1 MKTTDL
7 FKAMKPLLLCSAL
20 LIVIGFGWSKAEAT
34 EGGGGMYP
42 NGAEGF
48 MTGALPPPGLYI
60 VEYLNHYSADKLM
73 DGDGDKV
80 PIDFKVD
87 ASAAVTRI
95 LYQTDKDFLGG
106 NLGGYVLLPLVH
118 MSADTTFGSGTKSG
132 FGDMTVAPF
141 VSWHFG
147 KNLHMASAVDINIPT
162 GAYDKNEIANIGR
175 NYWTI
180 EPVLAVTYLADNG
193 MEVSA
198 KFMYDFNTTNEDTDY
213 ESGQEF
219 HFDYAL
225 GYHTGP
231 WTFGATGYYYQQVTD
246 DSGTMMPAGVPA
258 SVNDGNKGQ
267 VFAAGPSIKFDSKGT
282 IVEFRYQREMLAE
295 NKPEG
300 DKFWVKLIWPIQ

>member
-1 MKTTDL
+1 MKSTDYC
-7 FKAMKPLLLCSAL
+7 KSMKQLLVLCSAL

-60 VEYLNHYSADKLM
+60 VEYLNHYSADRLM
-73 DGDGDKV
+73 DGNGDRI

-95 LYQTDKDFLGG
+95 LYQTDKSLLGG
-106 NLGGYVLLPLVH
+106 KLGGYVLLPLVH
-118 MSADTTFGSGTKSG
+118 LSADTTFGGGTKSG

-141 VSWHFG
+141 VSWHLS
-147 KNLHMASAVDINIPT
+147 KNLHMASSLDINIPT
-162 GAYDKNEIANIGR
+162 GAYDKDEIANIGR

-180 EPVLAVTYLADNG
+180 EPVLAVSYLADNG
-193 MEVSA
+193 LEASG
-198 KFMYDFNTTNEDTDY
+198 KFMYDFNTKNDDTNY
-213 ESGQEF
+213 KSGQEF

-225 GYHTGP
+225 GYHKGP
-231 WTFGATGYYYQQVTD
+231 WTFGATGYYYKQVTD
-246 DSGTMMPAGVPA
+246 DEVNGTEV
-258 SVNDGNKGQ
+258 DYKGQ
-267 VFAAGPSIKFDSKGT
+267 VFAIGPSVKFDSKGT

-300 DKFWVKLIWPIQ
+300 DKFWVKLIWPIK